1 MPSVQVDS
9 GAGFLKNCQIVFMM
23 DDKSESRAKLASK
36 LTWFCAIS
44 FLVGGSW
51 AWFIVSEGGPEAL
64 GAIVP
69 MIAVGA
75 IHMLLGPI
83 AVLYAFKSRR
93 FKNKKYIYVY
103 FVFYFIAT
111 IVILSYEAI
120 AYSFLFFVAV
130 ITPSLFSVI
139 ASLIRGAK
147 GQ

>member
-1 MPSVQVDS
+1 M
-9 GAGFLKNCQIVFMM
+9 VFMM
-23 DDKSESRAKLASK
+23 DDKSERRRKLALK
-36 LTWFCAIS
+36 LTWFSAIS
-44 FLVGGSW
+44 FLIGGSW

-64 GAIVP
+64 GAIGP

-75 IHMLLGPI
+75 IHILLGPI
-83 AVLYAFKSRR
+83 AVLYAFKSPQ
-93 FKNKKYIYVY
+93 FKKKKYIYVY

-120 AYSFLFFVAV
+120 VYSVLFFVAV
-130 ITPSLFSVI
+130 ITPLLFSVI